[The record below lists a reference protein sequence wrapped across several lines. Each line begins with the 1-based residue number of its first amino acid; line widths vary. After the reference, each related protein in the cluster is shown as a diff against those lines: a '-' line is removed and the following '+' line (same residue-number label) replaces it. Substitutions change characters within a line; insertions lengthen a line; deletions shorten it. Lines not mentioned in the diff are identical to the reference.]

1 MTNKHIKILA
11 QALEN
16 IIEEFGYSNVY
27 SNALAHEEQQT
38 LEDALKIINEFK
50 NNENYYLNNNVKH
63 TPYPWHVGTTL
74 PNGEQLV
81 SAENGLLVAVI
92 ATGKEIEKEE
102 TLANANLIAAAPEL
116 LKILSEIIH
125 SPIAMDLG
133 YYGIDAKKAN
143 AIINKATG
151 KINKRSQYS

>member
-27 SNALAHEEQQT
+27 SNALDHEEQQT
-38 LEDALKIINEFK
+38 LQDALEIINEFK
-50 NNENYYLNNNVKH
+50 NNESYYLNNNVKH
-63 TPYPWHVGTTL
+63 TPSPWHVGTPP
-74 PNGEQLV
+74 PNGEQLIG
-81 SAENGLLVAVI
+81 AKNGLLIAVI
-92 ATGKEIEKEE
+92 TTGKEIEKEE

-125 SPIAMDLG
+125 SPIAKDLG
-133 YYGIDAKKAN
+133 YYGIDVKNAN

-151 KINKRSQYS
+151 KNK